1 MAEKACDRDRQA
13 PEPKLPAIILPAYNF
28 FFRGGYHS
36 SFSIFED
43 AVHLLLHMFRRG
55 NGNGEWKGQAVGT
68 LSVQRPFR
76 LLVMSIALNAA
87 PAFVNDIIIQ

>member
-55 NGNGEWKGQAVGT
+55 NGNGEWKGQAVMEIQINIHCRVYGFKP
-68 LSVQRPFR
+68 S
-76 LLVMSIALNAA
+76 
-87 PAFVNDIIIQ
+87 FVLIPIQV